1 MKKIVNSIL
10 MIVLVAGLFSCSKSS
25 LNPTLAQQ
33 KLMEIKTVND
43 LQGLLNGA
51 LDDMTYYTYYGR
63 DYIIFGEVR
72 SDNCF
77 SNGNSGRF
85 LTPAAMDM
93 GSDDAYAHDTWLQM
107 YRTIANTNL
116 IIQQDPSKITGDATQ
131 IDQIRGEAY
140 FIRALAHF
148 DLLKLY
154 GEENVTGGN
163 NLGVPYVTTFHGSD
177 ITPARNTVQQV
188 VDSIH
193 ADLNMALSLM
203 TPASVGSASD
213 REYVTN
219 WAVWAL
225 KSRVDLYFDNYDS
238 CKVACEKVINSGQYI
253 IVKPQDYAATFTNTN
268 SPNIIFELAE
278 RSTDNQNINGLSYI
292 YRGSD
297 YGDIQ
302 VLTNLLT
309 IFDPTDVR
317 AAANMIGYDASGAL
331 RNIGKYPTNQNFNYD
346 IPLIRYE
353 EVILNYAEAL
363 FHLGDNADALTEL
376 NKITANRDANP
387 YTTVNEANILQE
399 RRRELCFE
407 GFRFDDLARTHSD
420 IPLVDP
426 LHQTMGHVYYGD
438 YNYAFPIP
446 IDEMHAN
453 ANMVQNK
460 GY

>member
-10 MIVLVAGLFSCSKSS
+10 LVVLVAGLFSCNKSS

-33 KLMEIKTVND
+33 KLISIKTTND

-51 LDDMTYYTYYGR
+51 LDRMTYYTYYGR

-107 YRTIANTNL
+107 YRVIANANL
-116 IIQQDPSKITGDATQ
+116 IIAQDPSKITGDQAEIKDIIGQ
-131 IDQIRGEAY
+131 AY
-140 FIRALAHF
+140 AIRALVHF

-163 NLGVPYVTTFHGSD
+163 SMGVPYVTTFHGSD
-177 ITPARNTVQQV
+177 ITPARNTVQQD

-193 ADLNMALSLM
+193 ADLNKALSMLS
-203 TPASVGSASD
+203 PASGINQSK
-213 REYVTN
+213 REFVTN

-225 KSRVDLYFDNYDS
+225 KSRVDLYFGNYDS
-238 CKVACEKVINSGQYI
+238 CAAACEKVINSGDYAI
-253 IVKPQDYAATFTNTN
+253 AAPSAYAATFSTKN
-268 SPNIIFELAE
+268 SSNVIFELAE
-278 RSTDNQNINGLSYI
+278 RPTDNQNIDGLSYI
-292 YRGSD
+292 YRGSN

-302 VLTNLLT
+302 VLDTMYN
-309 IFDPTDVR
+309 IFDATDVR
-317 AAANMIGYDASGAL
+317 RAADMLAYVGGAL
-331 RNIGKYPTNQNFNYD
+331 RNIGKYPTNSNYDYD

-363 FHLGDNADALTEL
+363 YHQGHTSEALTEL
-376 NKITANRDANP
+376 NKITANRNAAA
-387 YTTVNEANILQE
+387 YTTVDEANILLE

-407 GFRFDDLARTHSD
+407 GFRFDDLARTHQG

-426 LHQTMGHVYYGD
+426 LHQTMGTVNYGD

-446 IDEMHAN
+446 IDEIHAN
-453 ANMVQNK
+453 SNMVQNN